1 MLIQRGKAYANI
13 IICNPLRII
22 AVNLFLTIYSPK
34 KLVRPDHSWNTHKE
48 HTIGEAKVAILDKFK
63 CVVFFNQTKNL
74 IKGLRQQEIMD

>member
-13 IICNPLRII
+13 IICNPLRIF

-34 KLVRPDHSWNTHKE
+34 QLVRPDHSWNMHKE

-63 CVVFFNQTKNL
+63 YVVFL
-74 IKGLRQQEIMD
+74 IKQKT